1 MKKYTY
7 TESKDTRSGFG
18 AGLLEAGRKDPN
30 VVALCADLIG
40 SLKMNDFIKEFPERF
55 FQIGIAEANMMGI
68 AAGLTIGNKIP
79 FTGTFAN
86 FSTGRVYDQIR
97 QSIAYS
103 DKNVKIAAS
112 HAGLTLGEDGAT
124 HQILEDIGLMKMLP
138 GMTVINPCDYN
149 QTKAA
154 TIAAAK
160 YYGPVYLRFGRPV
173 VPVFTPEDQEFEIGK
188 AVMLNEGKDV
198 TIIATGHLVW
208 EAIQAGE
215 ELEKIGIDAEIINIH
230 TIKPLD
236 EEAILTSI
244 KKTGCV
250 VTAEEH
256 NRLGGLGDSIAQLL
270 AKKQPTPQEYVA
282 VDDSFGESGTPAQLM
297 EKYGLNAASIVLA
310 TKKVLSRKVYQDAT
324 VA

>member
-7 TESKDTRSGFG
+7 TEKKDTRSGFG
-18 AGLLEAGRKDPN
+18 AGLLEAGKKN
-30 VVALCADLIG
+30 KQVVALCADLVG
-40 SLKMNDFIKEFPERF
+40 SLKMDAFIKEFPERF

-68 AAGLTIGNKIP
+68 AAGMTIGGKIP

-103 DKNVKIAAS
+103 NKNVKICAS

-154 TIAAAK
+154 TIAIAE
-160 YYGPVYLRFGRPV
+160 YEGPVYLRFGRPV
-173 VPVFTPEDQEFEIGK
+173 VPVFTDADQKFEIGK
-188 AVMLNEGKDV
+188 AWMVNEGTDV
-198 TIIATGHLVW
+198 TIFATGHLVW
-208 EAIQAGE
+208 KAIEAGE
-215 ELEKIGIDAEIINIH
+215 KLAELGINAEIINIH

-236 EEAILTSI
+236 EKAVLASVA
-244 KKTGCV
+244 KTGCI

-256 NRLGGLGDSIAQLL
+256 NRLGGLGDSIAQVL
-270 AKKQPTPQEYVA
+270 ARNNPAPQEYVA
-282 VDDSFGESGTPAQLM
+282 VNDSFGESGTPDQLM
-297 EKYGLNAASIVLA
+297 KKYGLETEDIINAVQ
-310 TKKVLSRKVYQDAT
+310 KVIKRK
-324 VA
+324 

>member
-1 MKKYTY
+1 M
-7 TESKDTRSGFG
+7 
-18 AGLLEAGRKDPN
+18 
-30 VVALCADLIG
+30 ALCADLVG
-40 SLKMNDFIKEFPERF
+40 SLKMQDFINAFPDRF
-55 FQIGIAEANMMGI
+55 VQVGIAEANMMGI
-68 AAGLTIGNKIP
+68 AAGMTIGGKIP

-103 DKNVKIAAS
+103 DKNVKICAS

-154 TIAAAK
+154 TLAIAEHH
-160 YYGPVYLRFGRPV
+160 GPVYLRFGRPV
-173 VPVFTPEDQEFEIGK
+173 VPIFTDADQKFEIGK
-188 AVMLNEGKDV
+188 AWMVNEGKDV
-198 TIIATGHLVW
+198 SIFATGHLVW
-208 EAIQAGE
+208 EAILAGE
-215 ELEKIGIDAEIINIH
+215 KLAEEGIDAEIINIH

-236 EEAILTSI
+236 AEAVLASVS
-244 KKTGCV
+244 KTGCV

-270 AKKQPTPQEYVA
+270 ATNLPTPQEYVA
-282 VDDSFGESGTPAQLM
+282 VNDSFGESGTPAQLM
-297 EKYGLNAASIVLA
+297 TKYGLDAEHIIKAV
-310 TKKVLSRKVYQDAT
+310 KKVMSRKKVEAP
-324 VA
+324 VAL

>member
-1 MKKYTY
+1 MKKYPY

-18 AGLLEAGRKDPN
+18 AGLLEAGKKNEN
-30 VVALCADLIG
+30 VVALCADLVG
-40 SLKMNDFIKEFPERF
+40 SLKMEAFIKEFPERF

-68 AAGLTIGNKIP
+68 AAGMTIGGKIP

-103 DKNVKIAAS
+103 DKNVKICAS

-154 TIAAAK
+154 TIAIAEFE
-160 YYGPVYLRFGRPV
+160 GPVYLRFGRPV
-173 VPVFTPEDQEFEIGK
+173 MPIFTDPDQKFEIGK
-188 AVMLNEGKDV
+188 AWMVNEGADV
-198 TIIATGHLVW
+198 SIFATGHMVW
-208 EAIQAGE
+208 EAILAGE
-215 ELEKIGIDAEIINIH
+215 KLAEMGIDAEIINIH

-236 EEAILTSI
+236 EAAILKSVA
-244 KKTGCV
+244 KTGCV
-250 VTAEEH
+250 VSCEEH
-256 NRLGGLGDSIAQLL
+256 NRLGGLGDSIAQVLVKNNPL
-270 AKKQPTPQEYVA
+270 PQEYVA
-282 VDDSFGESGTPAQLM
+282 VDDSFGESGKPADLM
-297 EKYGLNAASIVLA
+297 KKYGLDAEHIVKA
-310 TKKVLSRKVYQDAT
+310 VQKVIARKNK
-324 VA
+324 